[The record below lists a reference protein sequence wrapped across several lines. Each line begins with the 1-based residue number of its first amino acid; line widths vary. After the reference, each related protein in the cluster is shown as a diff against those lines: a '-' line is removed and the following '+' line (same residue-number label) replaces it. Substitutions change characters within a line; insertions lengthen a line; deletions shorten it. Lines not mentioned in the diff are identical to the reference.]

1 MSKYTIDVRFTN
13 LDEAKS
19 FLREKDYFYQ
29 ESYSFKE
36 DRCMLYKHKK
46 YNKWLKVSST
56 FDYYTPNSM
65 EMGTIWTLKTL

>member
-19 FLREKDYFYQ
+19 FLKEKQYFYK

-46 YNKWLKVSST
+46 YIATGW
-56 FDYYTPNSM
+56 YY
-65 EMGTIWTLKTL
+65 LAQ